1 MKFKTKEK
9 NEINVEKQLRK
20 IWTFLHQLYNQH
32 DQQKRNERNYAGY
45 KEERKSGVRILQLLW
60 ETLWHLKST
69 NCDYTSQKMKFSIK
83 VFFSKCDQIRNFLQ
97 IWSYSKK
104 KFSMESFNFCAVL
117 SIKRRRVKVRSFL
130 GVGIEDIYGYIKL
143 YLKKAPD
150 NAILLIRM
158 TR

>member
-69 NCDYTSQKMKFSIK
+69 NCDY
-83 VFFSKCDQIRNFLQ
+83 KCDQIRNFLQ